1 MIKNSV
7 ACIVEIFLY
16 NTGNAVLYY
25 FLPFRQ
31 RKFHLNGKGIF
42 LCISSPRKGSS
53 MIFNDPSACLK
64 TDLSALYLVLLLKNM
79 VLEPGC
85 AAYPGARRSES
96 VMDTR
101 DLHIFSDWTTDCP

>member
-7 ACIVEIFLY
+7 ACIVEKHLH

-25 FLPFRQ
+25 YLPFRQ

-64 TDLSALYLVLLLKNM
+64 TDLGALYLVLLLKNM
-79 VLEPGC
+79 VLEPD
-85 AAYPGARRSES
+85 
-96 VMDTR
+96 VQHILVLV
-101 DLHIFSDWTTDCP
+101 DLNL